1 MPESAP
7 AVEPVASVSNGFR
20 QTESSAVSTESFCH
34 SVTLSLSSAGLSNF
48 SFCPACGKK
57 DGKDFL
63 SPVSD
68 VSAQAVTGTLPAGS
82 PVLCIGTLDNGVGI
96 MSAAV
101 IKHHRAVQPTG
112 IVRFTVP
119 ASLLAGHRLVA
130 LHTDGT
136 QSEIVMT
143 PDNAQTLSF
152 EVNYAANGSDS
163 AFPVRMILLLPEA
176 S

>member
-1 MPESAP
+1 M
-7 AVEPVASVSNGFR
+7 
-20 QTESSAVSTESFCH
+20 
-34 SVTLSLSSAGLSNF
+34 
-48 SFCPACGKK
+48 
-57 DGKDFL
+57 
-63 SPVSD
+63 
-68 VSAQAVTGTLPAGS
+68 

-136 QSEIVMT
+136 QSEIVMM
-143 PDNAQTLSF
+143 PSNAQTLSF
-152 EVNYAANGSDS
+152 EVNHAANGNDS
-163 AFPVRMILLLPEA
+163 AFPVRMILLLSEA

>member
-1 MPESAP
+1 
-7 AVEPVASVSNGFR
+7 
-20 QTESSAVSTESFCH
+20 
-34 SVTLSLSSAGLSNF
+34 
-48 SFCPACGKK
+48 
-57 DGKDFL
+57 
-63 SPVSD
+63 
-68 VSAQAVTGTLPAGS
+68 
-82 PVLCIGTLDNGVGI
+82 

-130 LHTDGT
+130 LHTDWHA
-136 QSEIVMT
+136 VRDCNDA

-152 EVNYAANGSDS
+152 EMFNYAANGNDS
-163 AFPVRMILLLPEA
+163 AFPVRMILLLSEA